1 MDIRELFALDKWI
14 IAYLI
19 LKLLDFI
26 TGFIKAYMVTG
37 FKSSKLRS
45 GLLNLVIEIII
56 ILLSGILDLLL
67 GLDILLLATKMLMVY
82 KEVISIVE
90 NAGICGVP
98 IPEILKS
105 KIQDLNP
112 DSKKENQNEAEILLK
127 KFEELAKKDID
138 KFKENG
144 VDE

>member
-1 MDIRELFALDKWI
+1 MDMRELFTLDKWL

-26 TGFIKAYMVTG
+26 SGFAKAYMVTG

-45 GLLNLVIEIII
+45 GLWNTLMEIVIIF
-56 ILLSGILDLLL
+56 LAAILDILL
-67 GLDILLLATKMLMVY
+67 GLNILLLATKMLMVY
-82 KEVISIVE
+82 KEVISIIE

-112 DSKKENQNEAEILLK
+112 DSKNDEAEILLK
-127 KFEELAKKDID
+127 KFEELAKKDIE
-138 KFKENG
+138 KFEQNG